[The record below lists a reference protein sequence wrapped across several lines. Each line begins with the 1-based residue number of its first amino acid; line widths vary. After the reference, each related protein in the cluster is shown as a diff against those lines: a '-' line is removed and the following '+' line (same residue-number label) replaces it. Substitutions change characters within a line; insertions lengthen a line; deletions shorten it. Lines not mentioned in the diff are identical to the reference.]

1 MPAGVAKMSSSRII
15 KSSCMN
21 GYSVRDF
28 RFETIGGRF
37 AANADLPCENG
48 FVPFAGL
55 DGSAKNPF
63 EGIPDSEVY
72 ADDPVSEEAE
82 LVVEEL
88 RPCITEGELNSRL
101 EEEYERGFE
110 EGQRQ
115 AERGLSNVFKSLRE
129 AIEEI
134 YSLRE
139 QIFRHS
145 EEDLLKLSILV
156 ARKIIQQEVSQ
167 DRRILA
173 NVLTAALENAAERDE
188 VIIRINPEDLKLV
201 NSQKQISLSG
211 ISEDKLLNLKPD
223 DTVTSG
229 GCIVETQLGEID
241 ARLERQLDEIFKSL
255 TEERGE
261 LINSAPGTANSRET
275 HAYQES

>member
-15 KSSCMN
+15 KSSSMN
-21 GYSVRDF
+21 GYSVRDY
-28 RFETIGGRF
+28 RFESIGGRF
-37 AANADLPCENG
+37 AAKSDLPCENG

-55 DGSAKNPF
+55 DGSVNKPF
-63 EGIPDSEVY
+63 EGISDSEVY
-72 ADDPVSEEAE
+72 ADDPISEEAE

-88 RPCITEGELNSRL
+88 RPCITEDELNARL
-101 EEEYERGFE
+101 LEEYERGFE

-167 DRRILA
+167 DRHILV
-173 NVLTAALENAAERDE
+173 NVLTAALDNAAERDE

-255 TEERGE
+255 TEDRGE
-261 LINSAPGTANSRET
+261 LINSAPGTANSRDT